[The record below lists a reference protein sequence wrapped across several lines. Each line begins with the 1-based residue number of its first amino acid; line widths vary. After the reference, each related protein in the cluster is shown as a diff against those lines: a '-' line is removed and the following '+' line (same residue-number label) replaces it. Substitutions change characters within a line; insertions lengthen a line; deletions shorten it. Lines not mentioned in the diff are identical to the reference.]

1 MSRKESAGCN
11 GSRRNFLVPDFVI
24 ASRKVPTMKTFHFL
38 LAALGLISC
47 GACANET
54 TTPPRVDVVYV
65 NPEKF
70 TDVRDSA
77 YSADK
82 GRDEYLGDLKEHIEK
97 QANKYIPEG
106 QHLALRITDVKLAGD
121 FEPLRGPRFEDV
133 RIIRDIYPPRI
144 NLEFKLTDTNG
155 KVLKEGVRKISDI
168 NFLSTINPYFPDETL
183 RYEKKLLDDW
193 FYNEFGEA
201 KG

>member
-1 MSRKESAGCN
+1 
-11 GSRRNFLVPDFVI
+11 
-24 ASRKVPTMKTFHFL
+24 MKTFHFL
-38 LAALGLISC
+38 LAVLGLAAC

-77 YSADK
+77 YSTDK

-97 QANKYIPEG
+97 QANKYIPDG
-106 QHLALRITDVKLAGD
+106 QHLALRITDVKMAGD
-121 FEPLRGPRFEDV
+121 FEPQRGPRFEDV

-144 NLEFKLTDTNG
+144 NLEFKLTDASG
-155 KVLKEGVRKISDI
+155 KALKEGERKVMDP
-168 NFLSTINPYFPDETL
+168 NFLSEINNYFPDDTL

-193 FYNEFGEA
+193 FRNEFGEA

>member
-1 MSRKESAGCN
+1 
-11 GSRRNFLVPDFVI
+11 
-24 ASRKVPTMKTFHFL
+24 MKTFRFL
-38 LAALGLISC
+38 LAILGLAS
-47 GACANET
+47 GVGLRADDTKPA
-54 TTPPRVDVVYV
+54 PRVDVVYV

-70 TDVRDSA
+70 TDVKDNYYFRDE
-77 YSADK
+77 

-97 QANKYIPEG
+97 RANKYIPEG
-106 QHLALRITDVKLAGD
+106 QHLALRITDVDMAGD
-121 FEPLRGPRFEDV
+121 FEPQRGPRFEDV
-133 RIIRDIYPPRI
+133 RIIKDIYPPRI
-144 NLEFKLTDTNG
+144 NLEFKLTDANG

-168 NFLSTINPYFPDETL
+168 NFLSEINDYFPDDTL

>member
-1 MSRKESAGCN
+1 
-11 GSRRNFLVPDFVI
+11 
-24 ASRKVPTMKTFHFL
+24 MKTLRL
-38 LAALGLISC
+38 LLPVLGLIAC
-47 GACANET
+47 GAVRADDT
-54 TTPPRVDVVYV
+54 KSTPAPRVDVVYV

-70 TDVRDSA
+70 TDLRDS
-77 YSADK
+77 YADT
-82 GRDEYLGDLKEHIEK
+82 GRFRDEYLGDLKEHIEK
-97 QANKYIPEG
+97 KANKYIPEG
-106 QHLALRITDVKLAGD
+106 QHLALRITDVKMAGD
-121 FEPLRGPRFEDV
+121 FEPQRGPRFEDV

-144 NLEFKLTDTNG
+144 NLEFKLTDASG

-168 NFLSTINPYFPDETL
+168 NFLATINPYFPDDTL